1 MGLYNNRIVVKVGT
15 STLTNDS
22 GKSDLRATDRLVCT
36 LADIHNMGYEVILVS
51 SGAIAVGRN
60 KLNMHA
66 RPDSMRMK
74 QAAAAVG
81 QCSLMYLYDKF
92 FGDYDKTVAQ
102 ILLNA
107 EDIEQEEKKENL
119 TNTFNALLEMGVIPI
134 VNENDSVSYTEI
146 ESEDRLFGDNDMLS
160 SVVAVLCRAKKLVIL
175 SDIDGFYDS
184 DPRLH
189 PNAKLIEQIDRIDE
203 SVYSLAGG
211 AGSRRGT
218 GGMRTKLQ
226 AAQLAT
232 SNGIDTIVTNGKRP
246 EALYDIVKGGK
257 ARTLFTGKMLAGSTH
272 RKRQKRSCSKLE
284 HISQTAGPLFYL
296 FLWLSVITSPLQAAE
311 LSPAQEV

>member
-1 MGLYNNRIVVKVGT
+1 MKF
-15 STLTNDS
+15 
-22 GKSDLRATDRLVCT
+22 
-36 LADIHNMGYEVILVS
+36 
-51 SGAIAVGRN
+51 GRYTPKN
-60 KLNMHA
+60 S
-66 RPDSMRMK
+66 RRK

-160 SVVAVLCRAKKLVIL
+160 SVVAVLCRAKRLVIL
-175 SDIDGFYDS
+175 SDIDGFYDR
-184 DPRLH
+184 DPRLY
-189 PNAKLIEQIDRIDE
+189 PDATLIEQIDTIDE
-203 SVYSLAGG
+203 NVCSLAGG

-232 SNGIDTIVTNGKRP
+232 SQGIDTIVTNGKRP

-257 ARTLFTGKMLAGSTH
+257 AGTLFTGK
-272 RKRQKRSCSKLE
+272 
-284 HISQTAGPLFYL
+284 I
-296 FLWLSVITSPLQAAE
+296 
-311 LSPAQEV
+311 